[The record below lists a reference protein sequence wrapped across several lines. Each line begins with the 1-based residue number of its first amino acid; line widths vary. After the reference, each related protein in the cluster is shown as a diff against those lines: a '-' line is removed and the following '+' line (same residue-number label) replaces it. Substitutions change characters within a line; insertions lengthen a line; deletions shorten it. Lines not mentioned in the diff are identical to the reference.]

1 MIKLC
6 RTWLIFL
13 FLNFSKVA
21 LNEIYFPI
29 MSIKIPTISFR
40 HMASLLLLLNANKML
55 TPFWILPHLC
65 FASFMQLQHLDF
77 TNLRKRHP
85 STFCK
90 SLIRISTKDVI
101 LPKS

>member
-1 MIKLC
+1 MANIS
-6 RTWLIFL
+6 IFE
-13 FLNFSKVA
+13 FFQSRV
-21 LNEIYFPI
+21 NEIYFPI